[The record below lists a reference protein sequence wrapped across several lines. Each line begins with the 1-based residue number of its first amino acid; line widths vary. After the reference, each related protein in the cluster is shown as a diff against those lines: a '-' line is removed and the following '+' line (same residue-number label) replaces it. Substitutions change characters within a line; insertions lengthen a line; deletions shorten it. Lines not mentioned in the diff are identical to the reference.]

1 METNLNKKDVEQE
14 NIENGTLDL
23 KQKKG
28 LKLSK
33 KFLTLSVIVAIFLFL
48 GTYFIFFY
56 NNINGIWTT
65 KSNDVDT
72 YLNFRND
79 GTVSFRV
86 SSVEVFGKYELKPD
100 NKINIDIK
108 LNSSDVLSGEFTYK
122 MNSNF
127 ISRKLE
133 LKNSS
138 GKVTEYTQGKEEEIK
153 LPADFVPNDK
163 ILGTWFNKEYDL
175 EYTFTNNGV
184 IKRKSSNIIITLT
197 YTIDDSN
204 INFVQNQGKQSQ
216 ENSIEYSF
224 NGEKLILAGVEFDR
238 K

>member
-14 NIENGTLDL
+14 NIENSALEL
-23 KQKKG
+23 KQQKG

-33 KFLTLSVIVAIFLFL
+33 RFLILSVVVAIFLFL

-65 KSNDVDT
+65 KSNDIDT

-79 GTVSFRV
+79 GTVSFRIN
-86 SSVEVFGKYELKPD
+86 SVEVFGKYELKPD
-100 NKINIDIK
+100 NKVNIDIK

-133 LKNSS
+133 LKDSS

-153 LPADFVPNDK
+153 LPSDFMPNDK
-163 ILGTWFNKEYDL
+163 ILGTWFNKEYNL
-175 EYTFTNNGV
+175 EYTFTDNGI
-184 IKRKSSNIIITLT
+184 IKRKSSNVIITLT
-197 YTIDDSN
+197 YTIDNSKID
-204 INFVQNQGKQSQ
+204 FVQNLGRQSQ
-216 ENSIEYSF
+216 ENAIEYSF
-224 NGEKLILAGVEFDR
+224 NGEKLILAGVEFYR